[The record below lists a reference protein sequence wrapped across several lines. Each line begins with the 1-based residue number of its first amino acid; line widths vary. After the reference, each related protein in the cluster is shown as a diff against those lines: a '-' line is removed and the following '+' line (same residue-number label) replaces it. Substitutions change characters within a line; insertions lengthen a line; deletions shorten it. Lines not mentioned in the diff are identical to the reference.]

1 MRYNIKFSVTVKGET
16 SIKFEVH
23 YVESKYRFYETVID
37 LLKEKYP
44 EGVIKIIKTREAM
57 EGVAPGV

>member
-1 MRYNIKFSVTVKGET
+1 MRYNIKFSLTVEGET

-23 YVESKYRFYETVID
+23 YVESKYKFYETVID

-44 EGVIKIIKTREAM
+44 EGIIKILKTREAV
-57 EGVAPGV
+57 EGVSHGV